1 MLAAGETRQRSTI
14 MHKAVLGFLAVDYVN
29 GNVAPGVLANYS
41 GAYRIARMFPV
52 STPAMAVRAS
62 RVRKTS

>member
-1 MLAAGETRQRSTI
+1 
-14 MHKAVLGFLAVDYVN
+14 MHKAVLGFPAVDYVN